1 MMAGFADKYA
11 VGYGFPATFGFVIAG
26 IIVIIGIQL
35 LALQEQRRAKAPA
48 SLEQGSTN
56 GEETE
61 EAEGGV
67 KGVVEVPKQ

>member
-1 MMAGFADKYA
+1 MAGFADGCMI
-11 VGYGFPATFGFVIAG
+11 GYGFPATFGFVIAG

-35 LALQEQRRAKAPA
+35 LALKEQRRSKAPA
-48 SLEQGSTN
+48 SLEQGLTN

-61 EAEGGV
+61 ETEGGV